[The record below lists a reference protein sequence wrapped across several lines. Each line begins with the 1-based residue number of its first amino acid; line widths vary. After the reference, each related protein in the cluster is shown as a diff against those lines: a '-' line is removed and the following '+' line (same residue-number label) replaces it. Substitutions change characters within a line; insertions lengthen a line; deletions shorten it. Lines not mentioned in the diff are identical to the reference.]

1 MSSQLASKFDTSVT
15 KNAAASWRQ
24 AQDPRRGFTPG
35 PPWGLPFLT
44 PPNLT
49 YQFQKHSTVPVKKY
63 YIVSGKKSDTNCVKM
78 TEISYTIPSKFN
90 DPKDDMQ
97 WFFIMNVNCSLS
109 IY

>member
-1 MSSQLASKFDTSVT
+1 MTHQLQKMLQLLGGRPKTPAGASPL
-15 KNAAASWRQ
+15 
-24 AQDPRRGFTPG
+24 DPR
-35 PPWGLPFLT
+35 GLPFLT

-97 WFFIMNVNCSLS
+97 
-109 IY
+109 